1 MVQRRG
7 EMSVETS
14 KEIPLEP
21 DRPDTVEGFRDEWK
35 DAHVEVYAPDDTIIV
50 LTRTMR
56 EVSLVSL
63 AILTLDLCFRAFVP
77 NYPSPDWVP
86 TLLSGG
92 AVTAPLTAIMT
103 LAKEGLARRRFQ

>member
-1 MVQRRG
+1 M
-7 EMSVETS
+7 E
-14 KEIPLEP
+14 L
-21 DRPDTVEGFRDEWK
+21 TV
-35 DAHVEVYAPDDTIIV
+35 PDDTIVV
-50 LTRTMR
+50 LTKTMR

-63 AILTLDLCFRAFVP
+63 GILTLDLIFRASVP

-103 LAKEGLARRRFQ
+103 LAKEGFGKRR